1 RRSSDL
7 ANVDVTVVRIT
18 NKAMSTALQLA
29 VEFIEHEVTQQWRK
43 RSSLRSSFHAGADQ
57 SVLHHPGIEEC
68 PDELQQPLVLDALGD
83 LAHQFVVIDSIKE
96 LFQIEIDHPSVTL
109 RDVLLRLSHSVMR
122 RSTRSKPVAVLGER
136 RVPSLLQHL
145 HHRLLDEAIQR
156 GGDAKLSHPSI
167 RLRDFHPPH
176 RFRFVGPVQQLLPN
190 GRPVLLQ
197 IVAELIDRHP
207 VDARATFVAL
217 HLPQCFLQVCSFTY
231 LLQDSTRVGWAFGL
245 THHRERFDVFP
256 PRLPGFTRRRRW
268 EVQSRLDIQPLVAFE
283 IHVLLASPLVRAFS
297 HRFRF
302 GLSVDSTFR
311 RRSASLALPTTW
323 PTMPSATSALRSDR
337 LTAPSVAEA
346 TQSRSPGVSS
356 VAFRASSPGLRFASL
371 MDMDFAVSGPL
382 VRRPRLL
389 PDVCPSTRTFAVR
402 FLQTS
407 PRSDSPC
414 VVANPSHPSGWVEDF
429 HLQATEHAQHTT
441 KSLRDNPRRRT
452 ACLRAW
458 QTEWRS

>member
-18 NKAMSTALQLA
+18 NKAVSAALQLA

-57 SVLHHPGIEEC
+57 SVLHHPGIEQC

-231 LLQDSTRVGWAFGL
+231 LLQDACWLGVRAHS
-245 THHRERFDVFP
+245 P
-256 PRLPGFTRRRRW
+256 PRAIRCLPAPPAGLHPSAPMR
-268 EVQSRLDIQPLVAFE
+268 
-283 IHVLLASPLVRAFS
+283 SPVSTGYSAAC
-297 HRFRF
+297 RFRDSCPTCLSSRS
-302 GLSVDSTFR
+302 GLQPSFPVR
-311 RRSASLALPTTW
+311 PICCLHLSATECLTSLA
-323 PTMPSATSALRSDR
+323 D
-337 LTAPSVAEA
+337 
-346 TQSRSPGVSS
+346 
-356 VAFRASSPGLRFASL
+356 
-371 MDMDFAVSGPL
+371 DM
-382 VRRPRLL
+382 
-389 PDVCPSTRTFAVR
+389 T
-402 FLQTS
+402 
-407 PRSDSPC
+407 
-414 VVANPSHPSGWVEDF
+414 
-429 HLQATEHAQHTT
+429 
-441 KSLRDNPRRRT
+441 
-452 ACLRAW
+452 
-458 QTEWRS
+458 